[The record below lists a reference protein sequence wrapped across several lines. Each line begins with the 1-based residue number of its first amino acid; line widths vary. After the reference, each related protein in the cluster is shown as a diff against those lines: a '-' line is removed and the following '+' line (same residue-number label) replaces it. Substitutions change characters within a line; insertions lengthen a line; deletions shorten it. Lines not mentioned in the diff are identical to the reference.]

1 MMDLIVERVDV
12 WVASIKDKIGGLSHL
27 LSGLRKVG
35 ADLDFVLARRAP
47 DKPGEGV
54 VFLTPLRGDTEIA
67 AAAMLGFNLT
77 TSIDTLRIE
86 GENVPGV
93 AEKLTAA
100 LAAAGINLHGF
111 SGAVIGTSFI
121 IYISFENAQ
130 DVVKAEAILKQ
141 L

>member
-1 MMDLIVERVDV
+1 MDLIVERADV
-12 WVASIKDKIGGLSHL
+12 WVASIKDKIGGLSYL
-27 LSGLRKVG
+27 LSSLRKVG

-67 AAAMLGFNLT
+67 AANMLGFNVT

-86 GENVPGV
+86 GENQPGA
-93 AEKLTAA
+93 AEKMTAA

-111 SGAVIGTSFI
+111 SGAVIGKSFI
-121 IYISFENAQ
+121 IYISFDNAP
-130 DVVKAEAILKQ
+130 DAAKAEAILKR